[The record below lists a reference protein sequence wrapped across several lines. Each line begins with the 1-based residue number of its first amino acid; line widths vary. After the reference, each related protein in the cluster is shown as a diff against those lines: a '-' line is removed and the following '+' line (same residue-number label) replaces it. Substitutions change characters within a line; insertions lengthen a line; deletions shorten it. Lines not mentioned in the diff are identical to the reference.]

1 MKYPLYLLLIVL
13 VGITSCNREEKNNA
27 PESKFVTYRPTAE
40 DVIVS
45 EAPFEP
51 YEPFEVGGVARIYKN
66 SFHHVLRF
74 EDFSIDNGP
83 NLRVYLTTSDE
94 NIDNNI
100 NIGPLLAAS
109 GSFNYTFSVNT
120 DLSVYKYV
128 VVYSDKDKNLY
139 CIAQL

>member
-1 MKYPLYLLLIVL
+1 MKYSLYLILLVL

-40 DVIVS
+40 DVVVG
-45 EAPFEP
+45 EAFFEP
-51 YEPFEVGGVARIYKN
+51 FEPFEVSGFARIYKN

-74 EDFSIDNGP
+74 EGFSIDNGP
-83 NLRVYLTTSDE
+83 NLKVYLSNSDE

-100 NIGPLLAAS
+100 NLGPLLAAS

-120 DLSVYKYV
+120 DISVYKYII
-128 VVYSDKDKNLY
+128 VYSDKDKKLY
-139 CIAQL
+139 CIAKL